1 MMEYRRLGR
10 SGVQVS
16 VLSFGSWITFGKQV
30 DNTVARD
37 CMALAYDNGINFFD
51 NAEIYS
57 KGQSEIVM
65 GDILKAMKWPRDTYL
80 VSSKV
85 YWGGDIPNQKGL
97 SRKHIVEGCN
107 ASLKRMQLDYFDL
120 YFCHRPDLHTPME
133 ETVWSMHNLIQ
144 QGKILYWGTSEWTAQ
159 EIQEAIMVA
168 KVNNLIPP
176 MMEQPH
182 YNMFHRQVF
191 EVDYFK
197 LFRDH
202 GLGTTVWSPLAS
214 GLLTGKYNDGIPK
227 DSRLAMEGFDW
238 LLDKTLSAA
247 RIDKVKE
254 LSKIAEEIGV
264 SITNMALA
272 WCLKNPNVSTLIL
285 GASKPEQLQE
295 NLGCLEVVK
304 KLTPE
309 VLEKI
314 ETVLNNKGVYPEY

>member
-1 MMEYRRLGR
+1 MEYRRLGR

-16 VLSFGSWITFGKQV
+16 ALSFGSWITFGKQV
-30 DNTVARD
+30 GNKIAKD
-37 CMALAYDNGINFFD
+37 CLALAYENGINFFD
-51 NAEIYS
+51 NAEVYS
-57 KGQSEIVM
+57 KGESEIVM
-65 GDILKAMKWPRDTYL
+65 GQILKEMGWPRDTYL

-85 YWGGDIPNQKGL
+85 YWGGDLPNQSGL

-107 ASLKRMQLDYFDL
+107 ASLKRMQVDYFDL
-120 YFCHRPDLHTPME
+120 YFCHRPDLHTPVE
-133 ETVWSMHNLIQ
+133 ETVWSMHNLIL

-182 YNMFHRQVF
+182 YNMFHRKTF

-202 GLGTTVWSPLAS
+202 GMGTTVWSPLAS

-227 DSRLAMEGFDW
+227 NSRLAMEGFGW
-238 LLDKTLSAA
+238 LVERTLIEG
-247 RIDKVKE
+247 RIEKVKLLVE
-254 LSKIAEEIGV
+254 IAADLN
-264 SITNMALA
+264 TNTTQMALA

-285 GASKPEQLQE
+285 GASKKDQLQE
-295 NLGCLEVVK
+295 NLQCFEVVD
-304 KLTPE
+304 KLDKSVME
-309 VLEKI
+309 RI
-314 ETVLNNKGVYPEY
+314 ETVLDNKSVYPEY

>member
-1 MMEYRRLGR
+1 MEYRRLGR

-30 DNTVARD
+30 DNKIARD
-37 CMALAYDNGINFFD
+37 CMALAYEGGINFFD

-57 KGQSEIVM
+57 KGQAEVVM
-65 GDILKAMKWPRDTYL
+65 GDILKAMKWPRDSYL
-80 VSSKV
+80 ISSKV
-85 YWGGDIPNQKGL
+85 YWGGDLPNQKGL

-107 ASLKRMQLDYFDL
+107 ASLKRMQVDYFDL
-120 YFCHRPDLHTPME
+120 FFCHRPDLHTPIE

-159 EIQEAIMVA
+159 EIQEAITVA

-182 YNMFHRQVF
+182 YNMFHRRTF

-202 GLGTTVWSPLAS
+202 GMGTTVWSPLAS

-227 DSRLAMEGFDW
+227 NSRLAMEGFDW
-238 LLDKTLSAA
+238 LVDKTLSAD
-247 RIDKVKE
+247 RIEKVKE
-254 LSKIAEEIGV
+254 LTEIADEIGV

-285 GASKPEQLQE
+285 GASKPAQLKQ
-295 NLGCLEVVK
+295 NLSCLEVVDE
-304 KLTPE
+304 LNSA
-309 VLEKI
+309 VMEKI
-314 ETVLNNKGVYPEY
+314 EEVLDNKRVYPEY

>member
-1 MMEYRRLGR
+1 MEYRRLGR
-10 SGVQVS
+10 SGLQVS

-30 DNTVARD
+30 DNNVARD

-57 KGQSEIVM
+57 KGQSEVVM

-85 YWGGDIPNQKGL
+85 YWGGDLPNQKGL

-107 ASLKRMQLDYFDL
+107 ASLRRMQVDYFDL

-182 YNMFHRQVF
+182 YNMFHRQAF
-191 EVDYFK
+191 EVDYYK

-202 GLGTTVWSPLAS
+202 GMGTTVWSPLAS

-227 DSRLAMEGFDW
+227 DSGLAMEGFDW
-238 LLDKTLSAA
+238 LLDKTLSAE
-247 RIDKVKE
+247 RIDKVRE
-254 LSKIAEEIGV
+254 LSKIAEDIGV

-272 WCLKNPNVSTLIL
+272 WCLKNPDVSTLIL
-285 GASKPEQLQE
+285 GASKPAQLE
-295 NLGCLEVVK
+295 KNIGCLEVVE
-304 KLTPE
+304 KLNPE

-314 ETVLNNKGVYPEY
+314 ESVLDNKGVYPEY